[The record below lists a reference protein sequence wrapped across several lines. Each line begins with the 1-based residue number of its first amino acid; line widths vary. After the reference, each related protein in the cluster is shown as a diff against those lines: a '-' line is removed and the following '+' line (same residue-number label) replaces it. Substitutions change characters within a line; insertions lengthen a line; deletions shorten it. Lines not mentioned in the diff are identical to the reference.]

1 MPGLQDEPADQGD
14 RVMSLD
20 KPRILVIDD
29 EQTALDFLTQAL
41 SDLGFEAATAVNGEQ
56 GIAQYTEGAF
66 DLVLVDLSMPGVGGI
81 EVIQRIRAQDPGALA
96 IIMTGYAS
104 IDSAVQAMK
113 AGAVDYLPKPL
124 ELDYLEIVLTK
135 TLEGRRQ
142 AQKLHLLEEQVVQQG
157 SFEGLVGISQEM
169 QRIYGLIRQLA
180 TNNATVLIQGETG
193 TGKELVAK
201 AIHNLSIRRE
211 VGFLPINCGALPESI
226 LESEL
231 FGHEKGAFTGAIK
244 QKYGL
249 IEQAAGGTLFLDEIE
264 EMSPALQ
271 VKLLRAIQEREVLR
285 VGGDRP
291 IQVDFRLIAAT
302 NVGLRERMEQKLF
315 RADLFYRLSVVVVD
329 LPPLRTR
336 RGDIP
341 LLTHHFLAVYSEK
354 SGQRVREI
362 TPEAM
367 MVLKAYGWPGNVRE
381 LEHAIHQAVLL
392 STGERISIKDLPE
405 HIVMTVFEHETPD
418 LRVGPDCSDMS
429 MREARER
436 FERQYLEKTLAQA
449 GGRVAEAARRAG
461 INRQNFYEKMKRYG
475 ISRK

>member
-1 MPGLQDEPADQGD
+1 
-14 RVMSLD
+14 MSLD

-29 EQTALDFLTQAL
+29 ERTALDFLTQAL
-41 SDLGFEAATAVNGEQ
+41 SGLGFEVATAEDGEK
-56 GIAQYTEGAF
+56 GVARYAEGAF
-66 DLVLVDLSMPGVGGI
+66 DLVLVDLTMPRMGGI
-81 EVIQRIRAQDPGALA
+81 EVIQRVKAQNPDVVAVV
-96 IIMTGYAS
+96 MTGYGS
-104 IDSAVQAMK
+104 IESAVEAMQ
-113 AGAVDYLPKPL
+113 AGAIDYLTKPL
-124 ELDYLEIVLTK
+124 DLDYLEIVLK
-135 TLEGRRQ
+135 KVIEGRRQ
-142 AQKLHLLEEQVVQQG
+142 AEKLHLLEDQVVHQG
-157 SFEGLVGISQEM
+157 SFEGLVGVSQEM

-180 TNNATVLIQGETG
+180 TNDATVLIQGETG
-193 TGKELVAK
+193 TGKELVSK
-201 AIHNLSIRRE
+201 AIHNLSSRRE
-211 VGFLPINCGALPESI
+211 VGFLPINCGALPETI

-231 FGHEKGAFTGAIK
+231 FGHEKGAFTNAIK
-244 QKYGL
+244 LKYGL

-271 VKLLRAIQEREVLR
+271 VKLLRAIQEKEVLR

-291 IQVDFRLIAAT
+291 IRVDFRLIAAT
-302 NVGLRERMEQKLF
+302 NVDLRERMEQKLF

-329 LPPLRTR
+329 LPPLRAR

-341 LLTHHFLAVYSEK
+341 LLTHHFLTVYAEK
-354 SGQRVREI
+354 GGQRARDI

-367 MVLKAYGWPGNVRE
+367 MVLKAYPWPGNVRE

-405 HIVMTVFEHETPD
+405 HIVTSVSERETPD
-418 LRVGPDCSDMS
+418 LQGGPDFTDMS

-436 FERQYLEKTLAQA
+436 FERQYLEKMLTRA